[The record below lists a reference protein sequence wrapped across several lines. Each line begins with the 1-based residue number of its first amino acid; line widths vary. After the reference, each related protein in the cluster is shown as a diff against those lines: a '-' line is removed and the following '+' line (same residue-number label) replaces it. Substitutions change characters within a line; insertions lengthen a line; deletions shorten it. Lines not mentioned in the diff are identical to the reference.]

1 MLANRKPKLMKIAVI
16 FFALTIVFAYS
27 FRSPSNVVAE
37 KLSNHSFAAFNNTI
51 QTGSSKNENGH
62 RPHKTVLLDYYFNNE
77 WRKDRAG
84 NNSRFHYTW
93 EDSTNSGFRILG
105 DIFRSQGFETKS
117 LETEP
122 TKKNLKKAG
131 IYIVVDPDNEK
142 ETANPHI
149 ISMHDADVIS
159 KWVKDGGV
167 LLLMANDSGNTNL
180 KSMNVLSTKFG
191 IRFNEDLFN
200 PVIGSQYEQGA
211 VMIPEGNSIFT
222 PKKIYIKELATI
234 EVTGPARAVLTKNGR
249 NIMAVAKYGKG
260 TVFAL
265 GDPWV
270 YNEYTNGKLPAG
282 FENRAAA
289 EEFVRWAIAQTNN

>member
-1 MLANRKPKLMKIAVI
+1 MLTNRKPKLMKKAVI
-16 FFALTIVFAYS
+16 FFALTILLAYS
-27 FRSPSNVVAE
+27 FKSPSLVVAD
-37 KLSNHSFAAFNNTI
+37 KISNHPVAESNHAKLMDDIKNK
-51 QTGSSKNENGH
+51 SSK
-62 RPHKTVLLDYYFNNE
+62 RSHKTVLLDYYFNNE

-84 NNSRFHYTW
+84 NNARFHYTW
-93 EDSTNSGFRILG
+93 EDSTNSGYRVLG
-105 DIFRSQGFETKS
+105 EIFRSQGFATKS

-149 ISMHDADVIS
+149 ISTHDADVIS
-159 KWVKDGGV
+159 NWVKDGGV

-180 KSMNVLSTKFG
+180 KSMNVLSTRFG

-211 VMIPEGNSIFT
+211 IIIPEGNSIFT
-222 PKKIYIKELATI
+222 PKKIYIKELATLD
-234 EVTGPARAVLTKNGR
+234 VSDPAKTILTKNGK
-249 NIMAVAKYGKG
+249 NIVAVAKYGKG